1 MKTLQEFYQEIT
13 QCEELKK
20 QFAEAAGNN
29 TVVEFAKAN
38 GVETTL
44 EEIKTFLDERAGA
57 EGEISDIEA
66 ENAAGGACN
75 SETASEAVVSVFTA
89 GVACAIRAVG
99 SAVDGHVGQQTD
111 EEGRICNVPEED
123 RMDKPLIF

>member
-13 QCEELKK
+13 QSEELKK

-44 EEIKTFLDERAGA
+44 EEIKAFLQERAGE

-66 ENAAGGACN
+66 ENAAGGSCN
-75 SETASEAVVSVFTA
+75 EKTSFEALGSILSLGVMCAAETVMSVA
-89 GVACAIRAVG
+89 G
-99 SAVDGHVGQQTD
+99 GHVGQD
-111 EEGRICNVPEED
+111 RDYEGRLCTPD
-123 RMDKPLIF
+123 